1 MSDWDQQ
8 FAAMRAQ
15 FLARAND
22 RLSLA
27 AGVLYRLEQQPT
39 DITTMQDMRQ
49 HFHWLAGVGGTYK
62 IPGVSDLGAAA
73 EELCDEIIDGR
84 RTLSSDDIR
93 RLSEILDRAKTLISR
108 AN

>member
-1 MSDWDQQ
+1 
-8 FAAMRAQ
+8 MRAQ

-27 AGVLYRLEQQPT
+27 ADVLCKLEQQPT
-39 DITTMQDMRQ
+39 DATTMHDMRQ

-62 IPGVSDLGAAA
+62 IPEVSDLGAAA

-84 RTLSSDDIR
+84 RTLSNDEVR
-93 RLSEILDRAKTLISR
+93 RLSDILDRAKTLISQ